1 MKLKKRATMIVQT
14 AAASV
19 LLTACVATDTTLE
32 TAPDFVPEPVLDA
45 ATLAALAEPYES
57 QKEFQLE
64 VNGAPDDTAIE
75 KNTVQGK
82 EVTTEMY
89 WYEATSMVVFFTHAE
104 GETWCNVWNESG
116 IVWDR

>member
-19 LLTACVATDTTLE
+19 LLTACVATDT
-32 TAPDFVPEPVLDA
+32 
-45 ATLAALAEPYES
+45 
-57 QKEFQLE
+57 KLE

-75 KNTVQGK
+75 KNTAQGK